1 MPSSVLYAPFRRAR
15 WAPLLGP
22 PGARSRGHGT
32 SRRVAYAES
41 RPYAGVTM
49 STSVSARRLLGRR
62 SECAALDQLVASVRA
77 GSSVA
82 LVLRGDAG
90 VGKSALLA
98 YLAQHS
104 SGCGIARAAGV
115 ESEMELAY
123 AGLQQLC
130 APFLGRAERLPGPQR
145 DALGTAFGLRDGDAP
160 DRFRVGLAVLSL
172 LSDVA
177 EDRPLVCIVDDA
189 QWLDAAS
196 VQVLAFVARRL
207 GAESVGL
214 VFAVREPSGD
224 RHFEGLPELA
234 VGGLDDRD
242 AHELLAT
249 VVTGPLDERVRER
262 LVAETRGNPLALLE
276 LPRGWTPAELAGG
289 FWVSEGPA
297 LSERIEQSYRER
309 LAPLSPSTR
318 LLLLVAASEPLGDP
332 VLVWRAAAELGIG
345 PDAAAPAAAAGLVDF
360 GAQVRFGH
368 PLVRSAVKRV
378 AAPEE
383 RRRVHRALAEATDA
397 DIDPDRR
404 AWHRAHA
411 TAGLDEDVAAELER
425 SAGRARARG
434 GLAAGAAMHE
444 RAVELTPDPT
454 RRAQRAL
461 LAAMGKHQAGAND
474 AALRLLAVAK
484 AGLVDKLEQARAQ
497 LLDAQITFAMTR
509 GRDAPPLLLDA
520 AKRLEPLDP
529 RLAREAYLEAFAAAL
544 SADRLVRGG
553 DPREVA
559 AAVLSADWEPST
571 RACDLLLDGLAL
583 LTREGYVAGAPAL
596 KVALRAFRDERL
608 SEEDELRWL
617 WLACRIARALAD
629 DEAWDELT
637 ARHLELARRAGAFS
651 ALPVALTDRV
661 LVELFSGRT
670 GVAMSLAAESDAV
683 VEATGSHVTLRTSIV
698 LANWRGR
705 DAEAVA
711 LIEALRQDV
720 LRRGEGLFLAANDW
734 GSAIRYNGL
743 GRYNDALAAAERAAD
758 AAGGLGPAILLLA
771 ELIEA
776 AVRSG
781 QAERATAPLAQLSE
795 IARAAGTDWA
805 LGTHARAAAMV
816 AEGEAVERLYREAIE
831 RLSHVKTPATLARAH
846 LLYGEWLR
854 REHRRVDAREQ
865 LRIAHTMLSDMG
877 MEAFAERARREL
889 LATGE
894 TVRKRTVET
903 LDELTS
909 QEAQVAR
916 LAADGQTNPE
926 IGAQLFLS
934 PRTVEWHLT
943 KVFGKLGISSR
954 RQLRSALSDVGQP
967 SSASSSH
974 SSAPGVKS
982 TVAGASERGAPFTRS
997 GG

>member
-1 MPSSVLYAPFRRAR
+1 
-15 WAPLLGP
+15 
-22 PGARSRGHGT
+22 
-32 SRRVAYAES
+32 
-41 RPYAGVTM
+41 M
-49 STSVSARRLLGRR
+49 STTVSARRLLGRR

-77 GSSVA
+77 GPSRA

-90 VGKSALLA
+90 VGKSVLLE
-98 YLAQHS
+98 YLAQDS
-104 SGCGIARAAGV
+104 SGIGIARAAGV

-130 APFLGRAERLPGPQR
+130 APFLDRLERLPGPQR

-160 DRFRVGLAVLSL
+160 DRFLVGLAVLSL
-172 LSDVA
+172 LSEVA
-177 EDRPLVCIVDDA
+177 EERPLICIVDDA

-196 VQVLAFVARRL
+196 AQVLAFVARRL

-214 VFAVREPSGD
+214 VFAVREPSGEG
-224 RHFEGLPELA
+224 FFQGLPELA

-249 VVTGPLDERVRER
+249 VVTGPLDERVRDR
-262 LVAETRGNPLALLE
+262 IVVETRGNPLALLE
-276 LPRGWTPAELAGG
+276 LPRRLTPAELAGG
-289 FWVSEGPA
+289 FWMSDGPA
-297 LSERIEQSYRER
+297 LSERIEQSFEQR
-309 LAPLSPSTR
+309 LAPLPPSTR
-318 LLLLVAASEPLGDP
+318 LLLLVAAADPLGDP

-368 PLVRSAVKRV
+368 PLVRSAVKRA

-383 RRRVHRALAEATDA
+383 RQRVHRALAQATDA

-434 GLAAGAAMHE
+434 GLAAGAAFHE
-444 RAVELTPDPT
+444 RAVELTPDPR

-461 LAAMGKHQAGAND
+461 LAAKGKHQAAAND

-484 AGLVDKLEQARAQ
+484 AGPLDELEQARAQ
-497 LLDAQITFAMTR
+497 LLHAQITFAMTR
-509 GRDAPPLLLDA
+509 GRDAPPLLLEA

-529 RLAREAYLEAFAAAL
+529 RLARETYLDAFAAAL

-559 AAVLSADWEPST
+559 TAVLAADWEPST
-571 RACDLLLDGLAL
+571 RACDLLLDGLAV
-583 LTREGYVAGAPAL
+583 LTRQGYVVGAPAL
-596 KVALRAFRDERL
+596 KVALRAFLDERL

-617 WLACRIARALAD
+617 WLACRVARALAD
-629 DEAWDELT
+629 DEAWDELS

-661 LVELFSGRT
+661 LVELFSGRI

-683 VEATGSHVTLRTSIV
+683 VEATGSHLTMRTSIV

-711 LIEALRQDV
+711 LTEARRQDV

-743 GRYNDALAAAERAAD
+743 GHYEEALAAAERAAD

-771 ELIEA
+771 ELVEA
-776 AVRSG
+776 AARSG
-781 QAERATAPLAQLSE
+781 KPERATGPLAQLAE
-795 IARAAGTDWA
+795 IAHAAGTDWA
-805 LGTHARAAAMV
+805 LGTHARAAAML
-816 AEGEAVERLYREAIE
+816 AEGSTAERLYREAIE
-831 RLSHVKTPATLARAH
+831 RLSHVKTRATLARTH

-865 LRIAHTMLSDMG
+865 LRVAYTMLSDMG

-903 LDELTS
+903 RDELTP
-909 QEAQVAR
+909 QEVQVAR
-916 LAADGQTNPE
+916 LAAEGRTNPE

-943 KVFGKLGISSR
+943 KVFGKLGIGSR
-954 RQLRSALSDVGQP
+954 KELNSALSDVGAADVGP
-967 SSASSSH
+967 
-974 SSAPGVKS
+974 
-982 TVAGASERGAPFTRS
+982 R
-997 GG
+997 